1 MTTSSPP
8 AGKASHL
15 RRDAGIIG
23 LLFASTTSIIGSGWL
38 FGSFH
43 AAKLAGPL
51 SIWSWVVGAVVILL
65 IALCFS
71 ELGALFPRSGA
82 LVHMSHASHGK
93 GLGQIWGWIL
103 FLSYAAV
110 PAVEAEAV
118 LTYTNNYLPYFIRH
132 GSDGLLTPIGFIT
145 CAALLGVFALI
156 NLLTVKKLLT
166 VNTIITWW
174 KIGVPILTI
183 IVLMLWSLHAG
194 GRGHGHVWHADPQ
207 GYSSTGIFI
216 ALPMAGIVFSYFGFR
231 TAIDLGGESA
241 NPGRNIPLA
250 VIGSVLLSALI
261 YILLQVT
268 FLLALNKG
276 DLAQGWAHLSFA
288 DEAGPF
294 AGLAV
299 ALGVAWIAPLLYI
312 DAIVSPGGTGLIY
325 VTGGARI
332 LFAIGETKGGPALL
346 TKLNAAKIPWVG
358 VVIMWAV
365 GVFFLL
371 PFPAWQLM
379 VQYITSITVLTYGI
393 GPVALMVLRRSQPH
407 MERRFTL
414 WGANIIAPIA
424 FICSNLIIYWTGFK
438 TNEFLFVLLG
448 LCIVASAA
456 YYRYIAKGSLS
467 DFSWK
472 HVGWLLPW
480 FGGLWIIS
488 YLGSINGGIGVLSF
502 WTGNVVII
510 LWSLFTLWLA
520 LRSALPA
527 AQTTRLMAELE
538 DTL

>member
-1 MTTSSPP
+1 MTSSTPT
-8 AGKASHL
+8 GKGRRL

-38 FGSFH
+38 FGAFH

-51 SIWSWVVGAVVILL
+51 SIWSWVIGAVIILL

-82 LVHMSHASHGK
+82 LVHMSHVSHGK

-118 LTYTNNYLPYFIRH
+118 LTYTNNYLPYFIRPNS
-132 GSDGLLTPIGFIT
+132 GGLLTPIGFIT
-145 CAALLGVFALI
+145 CAALLGVFTLI

-174 KIGVPILTI
+174 KIGVPVLTI
-183 IVLMLWSLHAG
+183 IVLMVWSLHAG
-194 GRGHGHVWHADPQ
+194 GHGHVWHSDPQ
-207 GYSSTGIFI
+207 GYTSAGIFI
-216 ALPMAGIVFSYFGFR
+216 ALPTAGIVFSYFGFR

-261 YILLQVT
+261 YILLQIT

-276 DLAQGWAHLSFA
+276 DLAQGWAHLNFA
-288 DEAGPF
+288 GEAGPF
-294 AGLAV
+294 AGLAM
-299 ALGVAWIAPLLYI
+299 ALGIGWMATLLYV
-312 DAIVSPGGTGLIY
+312 DAIISPGGTGLIY

-332 LFAIGETKGGPALL
+332 LFAIGETKGGPNLL
-346 TKLNAAKIPWVG
+346 TKLNSAKIPWVG
-358 VVIMWAV
+358 VVIMWVV

-379 VQYITSITVLTYGI
+379 VEYITSITVLTYGV
-393 GPVALMVLRRSQPH
+393 GPVALMILRRSQPTL
-407 MERRFTL
+407 ERRFTL
-414 WGANIIAPIA
+414 RGANILAPIA
-424 FICSNLIIYWTGFK
+424 FICSNLIIYWTGFRI
-438 TNEFLFVLLG
+438 NEFLFVLLG
-448 LCIVASAA
+448 LCILAAAA
-456 YYRYIAKGSLS
+456 YYHYIAKGPLS

-472 HVGWLLPW
+472 HIGWLLPW
-480 FGGLWIIS
+480 FGGLWVIS
-488 YLGSINGGIGVLSF
+488 YLGPLSGGIGLFSF
-502 WTGNVVII
+502 WVGNVVIV

-527 AQTTRLMAELE
+527 AETARLMEELE